1 MNSQLNRRPTPADI
15 RFGQRMRAR
24 RTMLGLSQTELAEAL
39 DVTFRQIQSD
49 GRTNQRDD
57 SVADLTAFLAT
68 SEGIALCSAFRQIES
83 EGMRNAVINFLQG
96 LTTKHERL
104 RFASSV

>member
-1 MNSQLNRRPTPADI
+1 MNSQLNRRPTPSDI

-24 RTMLGLSQTELAEAL
+24 RIMLGLSQTAEDL
-39 DVTFRQIQSD
+39 DVTFQHIQSD
-49 GRTNQRDD
+49 GRNNQRDD
-57 SVADLTAFLAT
+57 SGADLTAFLAT

-96 LTTKHERL
+96 LTTKH
-104 RFASSV
+104 

>member
-24 RTMLGLSQTELAEAL
+24 RMMLGLSQIERAEAL
-39 DVTFRQIQSD
+39 DVTFQQIQNDS
-49 GRTNQRDD
+49 RNNQRDD
-57 SVADLTAFLAT
+57 SGADLIGFMAT
-68 SEGIALCSAFRQIES
+68 SEGIALCSAFQQIES

-96 LTTKHERL
+96 LTTKHH
-104 RFASSV
+104 

>member
-1 MNSQLNRRPTPADI
+1 MNSQLNRRPTPSDI

-24 RTMLGLSQTELAEAL
+24 RIMLGLSQTAEDL
-39 DVTFRQIQSD
+39 DVTFQQIQSD
-49 GRTNQRDD
+49 GRNNQRDD
-57 SVADLTAFLAT
+57 SGADLTAFLAT

-96 LTTKHERL
+96 LTTKH
-104 RFASSV
+104 

>member
-39 DVTFRQIQSD
+39 NVTFPRIQSD
-49 GRTNQRDD
+49 GRSNQRDD
-57 SVADLTAFLAT
+57 SGADLAAFLAT
-68 SEGIALCSAFRQIES
+68 SEGIALCSAFRQIER

-96 LTTKHERL
+96 LTTKH
-104 RFASSV
+104 

>member
-24 RTMLGLSQTELAEAL
+24 RMMLGLSQTELAEAL
-39 DVTFRQIQSD
+39 DVKFQQND
-49 GRTNQRDD
+49 GRNNQRDD
-57 SVADLTAFLAT
+57 SGADLTAFLTT
-68 SEGIALCSAFRQIES
+68 SEGIALCSAFQQIES

-96 LTTKHERL
+96 LTTKH
-104 RFASSV
+104 